1 MGATLFIE
9 AADVVGESA
18 VYDDQRGALLWV
30 DIAGK
35 RIHRVLLGEKRH
47 EIWPA
52 PDFPTSIGLRAD
64 GGAILGLRD
73 RVVLWDYGG
82 HFRTFAVI
90 EPDLPDNRLNEG
102 RVGPDGAFWIGT
114 MQNNLHTDGS
124 PKAMSRSSG
133 AIYRVDH
140 DGYVSQL
147 TPREFGITNTM
158 AWTTD
163 GRFLTADTK
172 LNEIYA
178 YDLCAGVLSNK
189 RVFGPP
195 IDRGAPR
202 RVVPRRHGTPLELPS
217 RWRSL
222 YRLYPARRRARSIRR
237 HALHVADELRF
248 RWAGFRY
255 ALCDLGALHDDGGAY
270 RRPPRGRRPLR
281 ARGWRA
287 GASRASFQITPRHC
301 HSWTE
306 PAD

>member
-1 MGATLFIE
+1 
-9 AADVVGESA
+9 
-18 VYDDQRGALLWV
+18 
-30 DIAGK
+30 
-35 RIHRVLLGEKRH
+35 
-47 EIWPA
+47 
-52 PDFPTSIGLRAD
+52 
-64 GGAILGLRD
+64 
-73 RVVLWDYGG
+73 
-82 HFRTFAVI
+82 
-90 EPDLPDNRLNEG
+90 
-102 RVGPDGAFWIGT
+102 

-133 AIYRVDH
+133 AIYRVDQ

-189 RVFGPP
+189 RVFGQPL
-195 IDRGAPR
+195 DRGAPDGSCLDVMGR
-202 RVVPRRHGTPLELPS
+202 LWNCRVAGG
-217 RWRSL
+217 
-222 YRLYPARRRARSIRR
+222 ACIACIRP
-237 HALHVADELRF
+237 D
-248 RWAGFRY
+248 
-255 ALCDLGALHDDGGAY
+255 GALDDDGGAY

>member
-1 MGATLFIE
+1 MGATLFVE

-73 RVVLWDYGG
+73 RVVLWDYSGD
-82 HFRTFAVI
+82 FRTFAVI

-163 GRFLTADTK
+163 AF
-172 LNEIYA
+172 
-178 YDLCAGVLSNK
+178 
-189 RVFGPP
+189 PH
-195 IDRGAPR
+195 
-202 RVVPRRHGTPLELPS
+202 RRHK
-217 RWRSL
+217 
-222 YRLYPARRRARSIRR
+222 A
-237 HALHVADELRF
+237 
-248 RWAGFRY
+248 
-255 ALCDLGALHDDGGAY
+255 
-270 RRPPRGRRPLR
+270 
-281 ARGWRA
+281 
-287 GASRASFQITPRHC
+287 Q
-301 HSWTE
+301 
-306 PAD
+306 

>member
-1 MGATLFIE
+1 MGAMIFIE
-9 AADVVGESA
+9 AANVVGESA

-64 GGAILGLRD
+64 RGAILGLRD

-82 HFRTFAVI
+82 DFRTFAVI

-114 MQNNLHTDGS
+114 MENNLHTDGS

-133 AIYRVDH
+133 AIYRVDQ

-195 IDRGAPR
+195 LDRGAPDGSCLDVMGR
-202 RVVPRRHGTPLELPS
+202 LWNCRVAGG
-217 RWRSL
+217 
-222 YRLYPARRRARSIRR
+222 ACIACIRP
-237 HALHVADELRF
+237 D
-248 RWAGFRY
+248 
-255 ALCDLGALHDDGGAY
+255 GALDQFVDTPCTWPTSCAFGGPDFATLY
-270 RRPPRGRRPLR
+270 VTSARLTMTAEHIGAHPEEGALFALEVGVRGRAEHR
-281 ARGWRA
+281 
-287 GASRASFQITPRHC
+287 FK
-301 HSWTE
+301 
-306 PAD
+306 